1 MRTLLAELTG
11 QPSPLNWLVK
21 HTAYPSLVI
30 GLVRKNRGVQ
40 HAVKGAHWT
49 SKSLEA
55 FRVIVDMH
63 IHKKVGGKMPSYEGW
78 TTTRTMALR
87 RTGRS
92 LLKRAAVAPSTNSR
106 KNHYAKSTGT

>member
-1 MRTLLAELTG
+1 MCTLLAELTG

-63 IHKKVGGKMPSYEGW
+63 IHKKVGGKTVLRGLDYNSYNGIKKDW
-78 TTTRTMALR
+78 
-87 RTGRS
+87 
-92 LLKRAAVAPSTNSR
+92 
-106 KNHYAKSTGT
+106 